1 MKKTAAALCVLA
13 LAATAL
19 AQSPMI
25 KRTMLGRIDVPDSN
39 REAVTAIAEIAPGGA
54 AGRHTH
60 PGVETSYVMEGSA
73 TLLIDGEPPR
83 LLKAGDSFTIPMG
96 KVHDAKVEGN
106 TPLKVIV
113 TYVVEKGKPL
123 ATPAP

>member
-1 MKKTAAALCVLA
+1 MRKTAIAFCVLA
-13 LAATAL
+13 LAATAV

-39 REAVTAIAEIAPGGA
+39 REAITAIAEIAPGGT

-73 TLLIDGEPPR
+73 TLLIDGEAPR
-83 LLKAGDSFTIPMG
+83 VLNAGDSFTIPMG
-96 KVHDAKVEGN
+96 KVHDAKVVGDK
-106 TPLKVIV
+106 PLKVLV

-123 ATPAP
+123 ASPAP